1 MGLVA
6 TNLGHPIV
14 RGQQQR
20 LTFVPGATWHPS
32 PAPALAFSAAAGIT
46 PDSVAS
52 YAFGVSWRTAGQRP
66 IEILA
71 RLDTDGGLRR
81 AAFALGLSIG
91 GQDRICAPVT
101 SPAQASRIAGARLS
115 GVSMRQPVPSRR
127 CDG

>member
-52 YAFGVSWRTAGQRP
+52 YAFGVSWRTGGQRP

-81 AAFALGLSIG
+81 AAFALGLSIVG
-91 GQDRICAPVT
+91 RDCISALVATPHGI
-101 SPAQASRIAGARLS
+101 SR
-115 GVSMRQPVPSRR
+115 
-127 CDG
+127 